1 MKPEEEARK
10 KIDVLLEKAG
20 WQIQDQK
27 DLNTLLS
34 LKAQKYSEKENSN
47 ILENKKRRQRD
58 PRPVYLYMVQGVG
71 FEPTN
76 AYAIGS

>member
-34 LKAQKYSEKENSN
+34 LKAQN
-47 ILENKKRRQRD
+47 IQKKKT
-58 PRPVYLYMVQGVG
+58 L
-71 FEPTN
+71 T
-76 AYAIGS
+76 S

>member
-1 MKPEEEARK
+1 MSP
-10 KIDVLLEKAG
+10 
-20 WQIQDQK
+20 
-27 DLNTLLS
+27 S
-34 LKAQKYSEKENSN
+34 LKAQKSFEKENFN
-47 ILENKKRRQRD
+47 IQNPRNNRQRD